1 MFLSQYLLHVA
12 EKRYYLKRRNEVET
26 KKGVGKKNKLKG
38 ILWWQ
43 WKVWRV
49 LYLVRKGVL

>member
-38 ILWWQ
+38 IL
-43 WKVWRV
+43 
-49 LYLVRKGVL
+49 